1 MGETEVIVRSGYFGK
16 VPTQGD
22 FVSNG
27 LQRNLADALD
37 RWLRQAMQQS
47 QRRMG
52 RDWLDAFL
60 VAPIWRMALTSGT
73 LGPDPVVGL
82 MMPSV
87 DRIGRYFPL
96 VIAAQLTGLSP
107 DVHDM
112 IALTE
117 WYDAAEKL
125 ALSTLDPGFLFANFD
140 QAVTSLGMRILPEF
154 WSRHSKGKPLS
165 VWWCGSSPD
174 EVVQFNGMPD
184 PHDFERLFL
193 LTTTVEA
200 VSPAAQQPPVSQT
213 NRTLLSVDCAAASLK
228 GLRSPALMEATAIA
242 ENQQAMS
249 VISGVGKLVG
259 TRVAVQIV
267 ADTLSTIENPF
278 SMNDLVAEAKGKL
291 GTANALLRA
300 RNQPPGEVS
309 AASTVTLL
317 VQAQRYSVLW
327 AGNARAYLLRDGV
340 MTLLTRDHVEAR
352 LPTVLIRA
360 VGGPGPLLLDTVA
373 GEARE
378 DDRFLLCSAG
388 LAVALTEQEIASTLA
403 NAASAQQVVTRLTQ
417 DALIAGGA
425 ADVTALAV
433 ILSARAPG
441 RRP

>member
-1 MGETEVIVRSGYFGK
+1 LGETEVVVRSGYFGK

-27 LQRNLADALD
+27 LQRSVADALD
-37 RWLRQAMQQS
+37 RWLRESIQKS
-47 QRRMG
+47 QRQMG

-60 VAPIWRMALTSGT
+60 VAPIWRMALGPGT

-87 DRIGRYFPL
+87 DRVGRYFPL
-96 VIAAQLTGLSP
+96 IIAAPLVGLSP
-107 DVHDM
+107 DLDEM

-125 ALSTLDPGFLFANFD
+125 ALSTLDPGFRFAEFD
-140 QAVTSLGMRILPEF
+140 HAVTGLGMRILPQF
-154 WSRHSKGKPLS
+154 WSQPWNGRPQSI
-165 VWWCGSSPD
+165 WWCGLPQD
-174 EVVQFNGMPD
+174 DIIQFDGMPD
-184 PHDFERLFL
+184 PGDFDSIFL
-193 LTTTVEA
+193 RATDPETAL
-200 VSPAAQQPPVSQT
+200 PAAQQTPVFQT
-213 NRTLLSVDCAAASLK
+213 SRTLLSIDCAAVSLK
-228 GLRSPALMEATAIA
+228 GPRSPALMEATAIA

-249 VISGVGKLVG
+249 LISGVGKLVG
-259 TRVAVQIV
+259 TRAAVQIV

-300 RNQPPGEVS
+300 RNQPSGEVS

-317 VQAQRYSVLW
+317 VQAQRYTVLW
-327 AGNARAYLLRDGV
+327 AGNARAYILRDGT

-352 LPTVLIRA
+352 LPAVLTRA
-360 VGGPGPLLLDTVA
+360 VGAPGPLLVDIVA
-373 GEARE
+373 GQARE
-378 DDRFLLCSAG
+378 DDRFLLCSTG
-388 LAVALTEQEIASTLA
+388 LAGALTEPEMAAVLA
-403 NAASAQQVVTRLTQ
+403 NATSAQQVVTRLTQ
-417 DALIAGGA
+417 DALISGVA

-433 ILSARAPG
+433 ILSARAPV

>member
-1 MGETEVIVRSGYFGK
+1 LGETEVVVRSGYFGK

-27 LQRNLADALD
+27 LQRSLADALD
-37 RWLRQAMQQS
+37 RWLRESIQKS
-47 QRRMG
+47 QRQMG

-60 VAPIWRMALTSGT
+60 VAPIWRMALAPGT
-73 LGPDPVVGL
+73 LGPDPVIGL

-87 DRIGRYFPL
+87 DRVGRYFPL
-96 VIAAQLTGLSP
+96 IIAAPLTSLSP
-107 DVHDM
+107 DLNEMVD
-112 IALTE
+112 LTD

-125 ALSTLDPGFLFANFD
+125 ALYTLNAGFRFAEFD
-140 QAVTSLGMRILPEF
+140 REVTGLGMRIQPQF
-154 WSRHSKGKPLS
+154 WSQPWKGGPLS
-165 VWWCGSSPD
+165 VWWCGSSRD
-174 EVVQFNGMPD
+174 DVIQFDGMPD
-184 PHDFERLFL
+184 PGDFDSVFL
-193 LTTTVEA
+193 RAIDPEPVMPTT
-200 VSPAAQQPPVSQT
+200 QQIPVFQT
-213 NRTLLSVDCAAASLK
+213 SRTLLSVNCAAASLK
-228 GLRSPALMEATAIA
+228 GLRSPALTEATAIA

-249 VISGVGKLVG
+249 LVSGVGKQIG
-259 TRVAVQIV
+259 TRAAVQIV

-300 RNQPPGEVS
+300 RSHPSSEVS

-327 AGNARAYLLRDGV
+327 AGNARAYILRGGT
-340 MTLLTRDHVEAR
+340 MTLLTRDHVETR
-352 LPTVLIRA
+352 LPAVLTRA
-360 VGGPGPLLLDTVA
+360 VGASGPLLVDVAA

-388 LAVALTEQEIASTLA
+388 LAATLTEPEIAAVLA
-403 NAASAQQVVTRLTQ
+403 NATSVQQVVTRLTQ
-417 DALIAGGA
+417 DALIAGAA